1 MTERR
6 RTCEF
11 CRASSPVN
19 HTNGII
25 VNYQAEGKKDISV
38 LLHKIMCGRLVEAI
52 HPDNSDPNPAR
63 PLM

>member
-1 MTERR
+1 MTEPR

-25 VNYQAEGKKDISV
+25 VNYQAEGEKDISV
-38 LLHKIMCGRLVEAI
+38 LLHKSCAAAWSKRFTQTILIEIQPV
-52 HPDNSDPNPAR
+52 H
-63 PLM
+63 